1 MKKKLCSMVCLCYF
15 VSIMLCAC
23 GRKEQGNPIRL
34 PAREDIVSIGVSD
47 GDKYAMSPNTE
58 GEATEFID
66 EFLSMLMDMET
77 TSQQSINDAPVNK
90 DSITINI
97 NCDGAA
103 GTTLFYYVDKGIEYV
118 EQPYQGIYKPTPALG
133 NCITEML
140 ASADNRPLMVTF
152 QASVIETNH
161 DSIIVKPV
169 NGSLELDSADKFYI
183 SNETSVY
190 KGYKQDKI
198 EMRGDRAE
206 MSDFPL
212 YLNTVAGGLDR
223 RDQTIGGFS
232 FVVKIYAV
240 PVVEIIG

>member
-1 MKKKLCSMVCLCYF
+1 
-15 VSIMLCAC
+15 
-23 GRKEQGNPIRL
+23 
-34 PAREDIVSIGVSD
+34 
-47 GDKYAMSPNTE
+47 
-58 GEATEFID
+58 
-66 EFLSMLMDMET
+66 MET

-161 DSIIVKPV
+161 D
-169 NGSLELDSADKFYI
+169 
-183 SNETSVY
+183 
-190 KGYKQDKI
+190 
-198 EMRGDRAE
+198 
-206 MSDFPL
+206 
-212 YLNTVAGGLDR
+212 
-223 RDQTIGGFS
+223 
-232 FVVKIYAV
+232 
-240 PVVEIIG
+240 

>member
-1 MKKKLCSMVCLCYF
+1 MKKKLCSIVCLCYF

-58 GEATEFID
+58 GEATEFI
-66 EFLSMLMDMET
+66 MLMDMET

-169 NGSLELDSADKFYI
+169 DGSLELDSADKFYI
-183 SNETSVY
+183 SNEENLEL
-190 KGYKQDKI
+190 QI
-198 EMRGDRAE
+198 GDLN
-206 MSDFPL
+206 SFLKFPCE
-212 YLNTVAGGLDR
+212 GE
-223 RDQTIGGFS
+223 S
-232 FVVKIYAV
+232 
-240 PVVEIIG
+240 

>member
-47 GDKYAMSPNTE
+47 GDKYAISPNTE

-103 GTTLFYYVDKGIEYV
+103 GTTLFYYVDAPQKNKRRISAFILQPVFSLRSHIRLLHTHGPDCVQDSDDRNTYVSEYRR
-118 EQPYQGIYKPTPALG
+118 PHI
-133 NCITEML
+133 CIPQ
-140 ASADNRPLMVTF
+140 SA
-152 QASVIETNH
+152 
-161 DSIIVKPV
+161 
-169 NGSLELDSADKFYI
+169 
-183 SNETSVY
+183 
-190 KGYKQDKI
+190 
-198 EMRGDRAE
+198 
-206 MSDFPL
+206 
-212 YLNTVAGGLDR
+212 
-223 RDQTIGGFS
+223 
-232 FVVKIYAV
+232 
-240 PVVEIIG
+240 

>member
-1 MKKKLCSMVCLCYF
+1 MKKKLCSIVCLCYF

-47 GDKYAMSPNTE
+47 GDKYAISPNTE

-198 EMRGDRAE
+198 EMRGDRVE
-206 MSDFPL
+206 VSDFPL
-212 YLNTVAGGLDR
+212 YLNTVAGGLDC

-240 PVVEIIG
+240 PVIEIIG

>member
-47 GDKYAMSPNTE
+47 GDKYAISPNTE

-97 NCDGAA
+97 NCDG
-103 GTTLFYYVDKGIEYV
+103 V
-118 EQPYQGIYKPTPALG
+118 IYAL
-133 NCITEML
+133 
-140 ASADNRPLMVTF
+140 
-152 QASVIETNH
+152 
-161 DSIIVKPV
+161 
-169 NGSLELDSADKFYI
+169 
-183 SNETSVY
+183 
-190 KGYKQDKI
+190 
-198 EMRGDRAE
+198 
-206 MSDFPL
+206 SDFL
-212 YLNTVAGGLDR
+212 IMILSWL
-223 RDQTIGGFS
+223 
-232 FVVKIYAV
+232 VKQSLRAFLFQEV
-240 PVVEIIG
+240 QL